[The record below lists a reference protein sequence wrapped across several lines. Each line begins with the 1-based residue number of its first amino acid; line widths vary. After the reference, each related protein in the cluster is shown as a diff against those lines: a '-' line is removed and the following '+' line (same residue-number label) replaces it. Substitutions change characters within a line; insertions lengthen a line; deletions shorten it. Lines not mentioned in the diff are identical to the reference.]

1 MQFLVPIKNL
11 QSNHCFYSIV
21 KCTYIQIILMELNL
35 KPSPT
40 DKETQTKLIAILS
53 FEKGFQV
60 FENRYKKL

>member
-1 MQFLVPIKNL
+1 
-11 QSNHCFYSIV
+11 
-21 KCTYIQIILMELNL
+21 MELNS

-60 FENRYKKL
+60 FENRYKKP